1 VTLKGAADHSP
12 LALRTWSGSGTIR
25 WVVTLRRATA
35 EDGVFIQQMLVV
47 AADSRPE
54 RPSRSVAEV
63 LSDPALGHYVA
74 GWGRAGDVGV
84 IAEADVPVGAAW
96 WGFFAADDPGYGF
109 VDDKTPEVSIGV
121 HQTYRGQGTGTE
133 LLETLIE
140 YAVRE
145 RVPALSLSVE
155 PDNYAVRL

>member
-1 VTLKGAADHSP
+1 
-12 LALRTWSGSGTIR
+12 
-25 WVVTLRRATA
+25 VV
-35 EDGVFIQQMLVV
+35 
-47 AADSRPE
+47 
-54 RPSRSVAEV
+54 EV
-63 LSDPALGHYVA
+63 LCCRRSRL
-74 GWGRAGDVGV
+74 R
-84 IAEADVPVGAAW
+84 
-96 WGFFAADDPGYGF
+96 F